1 VTFKITIKSNSIVI
15 HHKSNDTFK
24 IYIKIKRIERKKND
38 KRIVC
43 MYLKATFYVETNVAL
58 MLMWLSKS
66 LLNQIQ

>member
-1 VTFKITIKSNSIVI
+1 MILLKYTSRLRGLK
-15 HHKSNDTFK
+15 
-24 IYIKIKRIERKKND
+24 EKKND